1 MIAQR
6 KHCRR
11 CGRSLKP
18 ESVRYRNG
26 SVYGP
31 TCFKKVSAKDQYTI
45 FDLIKAAQRKRR
57 KSKVKRL
64 ATV

>member
-1 MIAQR
+1 MT
-6 KHCRR
+6 
-11 CGRSLKP
+11 
-18 ESVRYRNG
+18 
-26 SVYGP
+26 YGP
-31 TCFKKVSAKDQYTI
+31 TCFKKVSAKDQLTL

>member
-1 MIAQR
+1 MNTRHA
-6 KHCRR
+6 HCRR
-11 CGRSLKP
+11 CGRGLKP
-18 ESVRYRNG
+18 QSVRFRNG
-26 SVYGP
+26 MTYGP
-31 TCFKKVSAKDQYTI
+31 TCFKKVSAKDQLTL